1 MSQICENVI
10 LPNMEF
16 RASDEELF
24 EDNPEEYI
32 RRDIEG
38 SDVDT
43 RRRAACDL
51 VKALSKSFETQ
62 MTEIFGRYVGVML
75 EQYAQNPETNWRSK
89 DAAVYLIIALASKG
103 QTQRHGTTQT
113 NQLVDLVD
121 FYRTH
126 IVTELQ
132 QPDVNRLMV
141 LKADAIKYLMTF
153 RNQLPREAIV
163 AAMPSLVKLLTSPSL
178 VVHSYAAN
186 AIDKLLILKGPD
198 GKASIKAS
206 DLAGLEQPMI
216 VNLFQAMSFQ
226 GSEENEYLMKA
237 IMRTFSS
244 LQEAVLPYL
253 SQALVGLNQKL
264 MLVAKNPS
272 KPHFNHY
279 LFETLSLSVRIGCKA
294 DKSTVATFE
303 SGFFPSFQEILLQ
316 DVQEFV
322 PYVFQILS
330 LMLEMRAGQPE
341 VPEAYMMLFPHLLAP
356 VLWERPANIH
366 PLVRLL
372 QAYIQVG
379 SRQVVASAKLEA
391 LLGIFQ
397 KLVASKSNDHEGFYL
412 LQTMLEF
419 FPKEALSQ
427 FFHRLFVLLFQ
438 RLSSSK
444 TTKYVKCLLVF
455 FSLFAIRYSPSELV
469 AIIDAVQSRLFAMVL
484 ERLVFP
490 EIQRVSGQ
498 LERKICAVGLVK
510 LLCESPDCFSG
521 INLIANVFNFI
532 ISFFLT

>member
-1 MSQICENVI
+1 
-10 LPNMEF
+10 MEF
-16 RASDEELF
+16 RTSDEELF

-51 VKALSKSFETQ
+51 VKALSKSFEAQ

-75 EQYAQNPETNWRSK
+75 EQYAQNPEINWRSK

-121 FYRTH
+121 FYRAH
-126 IVTELQ
+126 IVTELE
-132 QPDVNRLMV
+132 QPNVNRLMV

-153 RNQLPREAIV
+153 RNQLPREAV
-163 AAMPSLVKLLTSPSL
+163 LAAMKPLVNLLSSPSL

-186 AIDKLLILKGPD
+186 AIDKLLILKGSD
-198 GKASIKAS
+198 GKALIKAS
-206 DLAGLEQPMI
+206 DLAGLEQPML

-237 IMRTFSS
+237 IMRAFSS

-253 SQALVGLNQKL
+253 VHTLEGLNQKL
-264 MLVAKNPS
+264 KLVTKNPS

-294 DKSTVATFE
+294 DRSAVVTFE
-303 SGFFPSFQEILLQ
+303 EGFFPAFQDILLQ

-330 LMLEMRAGQPE
+330 LMLEMRGGQTE
-341 VPEAYMMLFPHLLAP
+341 VPEAYMALFPHLLVP
-356 VLWERPANIH
+356 VLWERPANVH
-366 PLVRLL
+366 PLIRLL
-372 QAYIQVG
+372 QAYIQIG
-379 SRQVVASAKLEA
+379 SRQVVASGKLEA
-391 LLGIFQ
+391 MLGIFQ

-412 LQTMLEF
+412 LQSMLEF
-419 FPKEALSQ
+419 LPREALAP
-427 FFHRLFVLLFQ
+427 FFSKLFVLLFQ

-455 FSLFAIRYSPSELV
+455 FSLFSIKYSTSELIAV
-469 AIIDAVQSRLFAMVL
+469 IDGVQPNLFAMVL

-498 LERKICAVGLVK
+498 LERKICAVGLTK
-510 LLCESPDCFSG
+510 LLCETPECFSG
-521 INLIANVFNFI
+521 NT
-532 ISFFLT
+532 SST

>member
-1 MSQICENVI
+1 MD
-10 LPNMEF
+10 F
-16 RASDEELF
+16 RPSDEELF

-51 VKALSKSFETQ
+51 VKALSKSFEVQ
-62 MTEIFGRYVGVML
+62 MTEIFGRYVAVML
-75 EQYAQNPETNWRSK
+75 ESYAQSPEKNWRSK
-89 DAAVYLIIALASKG
+89 DSAVYLIIALASKG
-103 QTQRHGTTQT
+103 QTARHGTTQT

-121 FYRTH
+121 FFRTH
-126 IVTELQ
+126 IVPEIQ
-132 QPDVNRLMV
+132 QPNVDRLMV

-153 RNQLPREAIV
+153 RNHLPREAV
-163 AAMPSLVKLLTSPSL
+163 VVSLKPLVDLLRSPSL

-186 AIDKLLILKGPD
+186 AIDKLLILKGAD
-198 GKASIKAS
+198 GSALIKAT
-206 DLAGLEQPMI
+206 DLSGMEQALL
-216 VNLFQAMSFQ
+216 VNLFHAMTLA
-226 GSEENEYLMKA
+226 GSEENEYIMKA

-253 SQALVGLNQKL
+253 GQTLVGLNHKL
-264 MLVAKNPS
+264 MLVSRNPS

-294 DKSTVATFE
+294 DRSAVASFE
-303 SGFFPSFQEILLQ
+303 DGFFPSFQEILLQ

-330 LMLEMRAGQPE
+330 LMLELRGGQSE
-341 VPEAYMMLFPHLLAP
+341 VPESYMALFPHLLVP

-372 QAYIQVG
+372 QAFIQIG
-379 SRQVVASAKLEA
+379 SRQVVASQKLEA

-412 LQTMLEF
+412 LQSMIEYL
-419 FPKEALSQ
+419 PKEALTPFLSK
-427 FFHRLFVLLFQ
+427 LFVLLFQ

-444 TTKYVKCLLVF
+444 TTKYVKSTIVF
-455 FSLFAIRYSPSELV
+455 FSLFAIRYSPSELIAV
-469 AIIDAVQSRLFAMVL
+469 IDAVQPKLFAMVI
-484 ERLVFP
+484 ERLIVP
-490 EIQRVSGQ
+490 EVQRVSGT
-498 LERKICAVGLVK
+498 LERKICAVGLGR
-510 LLCESPDCFSG
+510 LLCDSPECFTGTLPLIMYIYIDC
-521 INLIANVFNFI
+521 
-532 ISFFLT
+532 